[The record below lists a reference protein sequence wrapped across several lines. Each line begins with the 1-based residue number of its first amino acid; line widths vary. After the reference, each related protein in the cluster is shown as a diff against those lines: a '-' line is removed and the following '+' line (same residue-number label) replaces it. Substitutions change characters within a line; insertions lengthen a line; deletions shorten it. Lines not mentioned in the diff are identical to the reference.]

1 MTIQNLKSQNG
12 ILFEV
17 ISGSKS
23 FGLDTPTSDTDI
35 KGVYYLPK
43 DKFFGLEYIPQ
54 ISNETNDEVYYEI
67 GRFVELLLKN
77 NPNILEILAT
87 PEDCILYKHP
97 LMAQLKIEDF
107 LSKLCKDSF
116 AGYAVT
122 QIKKARGLKKKI
134 VNPMVEEKK
143 SLLDFC
149 YVVGTGRDLSVPVS
163 KDRDLSVPVSK
174 DRDLSVPVS
183 KDRDLSV
190 PVSKDRDLS
199 VQDLSA
205 SISIK
210 KWLSDNNCHQ
220 SQCGLVKINHI
231 KEMYAL
237 FYDAQNIL
245 GYKGII
251 QKETSNEVSLSSIPK
266 TETAIG
272 YLSCN
277 QDGYSKYCKE
287 YKEYWDWIEKRNDD
301 RYNTNQQHG
310 KNYDSKN
317 MMHTIRLLQTAE
329 QILKTGQ
336 LNIRVPNREELL
348 EIKAGNREYDDLL
361 EMADGLIAS
370 IESLYVSCTL
380 PESPD
385 VEKATKILIRIRE
398 VLYQN

>member
-1 MTIQNLKSQNG
+1 MTIQNLKSQNL

-23 FGLDTPTSDTDI
+23 FGLNTPTSDTDI

-43 DKFFGLEYIPQ
+43 EKFFGLDYIPQ

-77 NPNILEILAT
+77 NPNILEILAS

-97 LMAQLKIEDF
+97 LMEHFQVEDF

-122 QIKKARGLKKKI
+122 QIKKARGLNKKI
-134 VNPMVEEKK
+134 VNPMAKEKK

-149 YVVGTGRDLSVPVS
+149 YVLKGYETIAANSFLTE
-163 KDRDLSVPVSK
+163 
-174 DRDLSVPVS
+174 
-183 KDRDLSV
+183 
-190 PVSKDRDLS
+190 
-199 VQDLSA
+199 
-205 SISIK
+205 
-210 KWLSDNNCHQ
+210 NNLNQ
-220 SQCGLVKINHI
+220 EQCGLVNLPNSRG
-231 KEMYAL
+231 MFAL
-237 FYDAQNIL
+237 FYDEDKTL

-251 QKETSNEVSLSSIPK
+251 QKESSNEVSLSSIPK
-266 TETAIG
+266 NEKLIG

-287 YKEYWDWIEKRNDD
+287 YTEYWSWIDKRNED

-329 QILKTGQ
+329 QILSTGK
-336 LNIRVPNREELL
+336 LNIRVPNRDELL
-348 EIKAGNREYDDLL
+348 DIKAGNKEYDDLL
-361 EMADGLIAS
+361 EMADNLIIS
-370 IESLYVSCTL
+370 IENCYQNSTL
-380 PESPD
+380 PEKPD
-385 VEKATKILIRIRE
+385 EEKVIQTLIIIRE
-398 VLYQN
+398 ELYR

>member
-1 MTIQNLKSQNG
+1 MTIQTLKSQNL

-23 FGLDTPTSDTDI
+23 FGLNTPTSDTDI

-43 DKFFGLEYIPQ
+43 EQFYGLEYIPQ

-97 LMAQLKIEDF
+97 LMDNLKIEDF

-122 QIKKARGLKKKI
+122 QIKKARGLNKKI
-134 VNPMVEEKK
+134 VNPMEKEKK

-149 YVVGTGRDLSVPVS
+149 YVLQGYDTVLLS
-163 KDRDLSVPVSK
+163 
-174 DRDLSVPVS
+174 
-183 KDRDLSV
+183 
-190 PVSKDRDLS
+190 
-199 VQDLSA
+199 QWLSA
-205 SISIK
+205 KGFIQE
-210 KWLSDNNCHQ
+210 D
-220 SQCGLVKINHI
+220 CGLINMPNS
-231 KEMYAL
+231 KGMFAL
-237 FYDAQNIL
+237 FYDESKSL
-245 GYKGII
+245 GYRGII
-251 QKETSNEVSLSSIPK
+251 KNEYSNEVSLSSIPK
-266 TETAIG
+266 GEKEVA

-287 YKEYWDWIEKRNDD
+287 YKEYWDWMEKRNEE

-329 QILKTGQ
+329 QILATGK
-336 LNIRVPNREELL
+336 LNIRVSNREELL
-348 EIKAGNREYDDLL
+348 SIKAGEKEYDDLL
-361 EMADGLIAS
+361 QMADDLIAS
-370 IESLYVSCTL
+370 IEKQYETSALQEK
-380 PESPD
+380 PNE
-385 VEKATKILIRIRE
+385 EKAIKTLIAIRE
-398 VLYQN
+398 ELYQ

>member
-1 MTIQNLKSQNG
+1 MTIHDLKSQNL

-23 FGLDTPTSDTDI
+23 FGLNTPTSDTDI
-35 KGVYYLPK
+35 KGFYYLPK
-43 DKFFGLEYIPQ
+43 EKFFGLDYIPQ

-77 NPNILEILAT
+77 NPNILEILAS

-97 LMAQLKIEDF
+97 LMEHLQLEDF

-122 QIKKARGLKKKI
+122 QIKKARGLNKKI
-134 VNPMVEEKK
+134 VNPMAKEKK

-149 YVVGTGRDLSVPVS
+149 YILKGYETIAANIFL
-163 KDRDLSVPVSK
+163 
-174 DRDLSVPVS
+174 
-183 KDRDLSV
+183 
-190 PVSKDRDLS
+190 
-199 VQDLSA
+199 A
-205 SISIK
+205 E
-210 KWLSDNNCHQ
+210 NNLKQ
-220 SQCGLVKINHI
+220 EQCGLVNLPNSKG
-231 KEMYAL
+231 MFAL
-237 FYDAQNIL
+237 FYDQDKSL

-251 QKETSNEVSLSSIPK
+251 QKESSNEVSLSSIPK
-266 TETAIG
+266 NEKLIG

-287 YKEYWDWIEKRNDD
+287 YTEYWNWIDKRNED
-301 RYNTNQQHG
+301 RYETNQKHG

-329 QILKTGQ
+329 QILSTGK

-348 EIKAGNREYDDLL
+348 DIKAGNKEYDDLL
-361 EMADGLIAS
+361 VMADNLIVS
-370 IESLYVSCTL
+370 IENHYQNSTL
-380 PESPD
+380 PEKPD
-385 VEKATKILIRIRE
+385 EEKVIQILIKIRE
-398 VLYQN
+398 ELYNTN

>member
-1 MTIQNLKSQNG
+1 MTIQTLKSQNL

-23 FGLDTPTSDTDI
+23 FGLNTPTSDTDI

-43 DKFFGLEYIPQ
+43 EKFFGLDYIPQ
-54 ISNETNDEVYYEI
+54 ISNETNDVVYYEI

-77 NPNILEILAT
+77 NPNILEILAS

-97 LMAQLKIEDF
+97 LMEHLQLEDF

-122 QIKKARGLKKKI
+122 QIKKARGLNKKI
-134 VNPMVEEKK
+134 VNPMPKEKK

-149 YVVGTGRDLSVPVS
+149 YVLKGYETVSANNFLSE
-163 KDRDLSVPVSK
+163 
-174 DRDLSVPVS
+174 
-183 KDRDLSV
+183 
-190 PVSKDRDLS
+190 
-199 VQDLSA
+199 
-205 SISIK
+205 
-210 KWLSDNNCHQ
+210 NNLKQ
-220 SQCGLVKINHI
+220 EQCGLVNLPNSKG
-231 KEMYAL
+231 MFAL
-237 FYDAQNIL
+237 YYDLGKTL

-251 QKETSNEVSLSSIPK
+251 QKESSNEVSLSSIPK
-266 TETAIG
+266 NEKLIG

-287 YKEYWDWIEKRNDD
+287 YTEYWAWIEKRNED

-329 QILKTGQ
+329 QILATRK
-336 LNIRVPNREELL
+336 LNIRVSNRDELL
-348 EIKAGNREYDDLL
+348 DIKAGNKEYDDLL
-361 EMADGLIAS
+361 EMADNLIVS
-370 IESLYVSCTL
+370 IENYYQTSILQEKPNEENAIQTL
-380 PESPD
+380 I
-385 VEKATKILIRIRE
+385 KIRQE
-398 VLYQN
+398 LYQ

>member
-1 MTIQNLKSQNG
+1 MTIQTLKSQNL

-23 FGLDTPTSDTDI
+23 FGLNTPTSDTDI

-43 DKFFGLEYIPQ
+43 EKFFGLDYIPQ

-77 NPNILEILAT
+77 NPNILEILAS

-97 LMAQLKIEDF
+97 LMEHLQLEDF

-122 QIKKARGLKKKI
+122 QIKKARGLNKKI
-134 VNPMVEEKK
+134 VNPMPKEKK

-149 YVVGTGRDLSVPVS
+149 YVLKGYETIAANSFL
-163 KDRDLSVPVSK
+163 
-174 DRDLSVPVS
+174 
-183 KDRDLSV
+183 
-190 PVSKDRDLS
+190 
-199 VQDLSA
+199 A
-205 SISIK
+205 E
-210 KWLSDNNCHQ
+210 NNLKQ
-220 SQCGLVKINHI
+220 EQCGLVNLPNSKG
-231 KEMYAL
+231 MFAL
-237 FYDAQNIL
+237 FYDQDKSL

-251 QKETSNEVSLSSIPK
+251 QKESSNEVSLSSIPK
-266 TETAIG
+266 NEKLIG

-287 YKEYWDWIEKRNDD
+287 YTEYWSWIDKRNED

-329 QILKTGQ
+329 QILSTGK

-348 EIKAGNREYDDLL
+348 DIKAGNKEYDDLL
-361 EMADGLIAS
+361 EMADNLIVS
-370 IESLYVSCTL
+370 IENYYQNSTL
-380 PESPD
+380 PEKPD
-385 VEKATKILIRIRE
+385 EEKVIQTLIKIRE
-398 VLYQN
+398 ELYR

>member
-1 MTIQNLKSQNG
+1 MTIQNLKSQNL

-23 FGLDTPTSDTDI
+23 FGLNTPTSDTDI

-43 DKFFGLEYIPQ
+43 EKFFGLDYIPQ

-77 NPNILEILAT
+77 NPNILEILAS

-97 LMAQLKIEDF
+97 LMGHLQLEDF

-122 QIKKARGLKKKI
+122 QIKKARGLNKKI
-134 VNPMVEEKK
+134 VNPLPKEKK

-149 YVVGTGRDLSVPVS
+149 YVLEDYKTVSVLDFLQQNDL
-163 KDRDLSVPVSK
+163 K
-174 DRDLSVPVS
+174 
-183 KDRDLSV
+183 
-190 PVSKDRDLS
+190 
-199 VQDLSA
+199 QEQ
-205 SISIK
+205 I
-210 KWLSDNNCHQ
+210 
-220 SQCGLVKINHI
+220 GLVDLPNS
-231 KEMYAL
+231 KEMFAM
-237 FYDAQNIL
+237 FYDPEKKL

-251 QKETSNEVSLSSIPK
+251 QKENSNEVSVSSIPK
-266 TETAIG
+266 GEKLIG

-277 QDGYSKYCKE
+277 QDGYSKYCNE
-287 YKEYWDWIEKRNDD
+287 YTEYWNWIDKRNED

-329 QILKTGQ
+329 QILSTGK
-336 LNIRVPNREELL
+336 LNIRVSNREELL
-348 EIKAGNREYDDLL
+348 DIKAGNREYEDLL
-361 EMADGLIAS
+361 EMADSLIAS
-370 IESLYVSCTL
+370 IEKHYQTSTL
-380 PESPD
+380 PEKPN
-385 VEKATKILIRIRE
+385 EQKAIQTLIKIRE
-398 VLYQN
+398 TLYQ